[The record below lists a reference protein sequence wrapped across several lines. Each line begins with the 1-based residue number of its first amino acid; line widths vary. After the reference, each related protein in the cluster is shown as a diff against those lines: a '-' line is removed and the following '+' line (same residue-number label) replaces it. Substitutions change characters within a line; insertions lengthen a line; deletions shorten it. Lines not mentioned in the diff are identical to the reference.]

1 MKNLKKNLW
10 IYGIVLLVVFLVLGK
25 VITGKMIMTCFLV
38 ILGLMAILFVYNYYM
53 NTLSQVKIAKRD
65 SMIKNDQIESYK
77 KKVEM
82 ANKTIDDIS
91 VNYDVYRQNANQKIN
106 ELQDDLSKALDAY
119 KELKRTQ
126 YMEDYVPTQDNVFG
140 EDVPTYIKMGIVKAI
155 TEANIQFINDKYPDP
170 TIGSYFL
177 IKNDPMK
184 VIVFNGIGWV
194 IMKRMEFMM

>member
-10 IYGIVLLVVFLVLGK
+10 IYGIVLLIVFLVLGK
-25 VITGKMIMTCFLV
+25 VITGKMIMICFLV
-38 ILGLMAILFVYNYYM
+38 FLGLMAILFVYNYYT
-53 NTLSQVKIAKRD
+53 NTLSQVKIAKRE

-140 EDVPTYIKMGIVKAI
+140 EDVPTYIKIGIVKAI
-155 TEANIQFINDKYPDP
+155 TEANIQFISDKYPDP

-177 IKNDPMK
+177 IKNDPLK

>member
-10 IYGIVLLVVFLVLGK
+10 IYGIVLLIVFLVLSK
-25 VITGKMIMTCFLV
+25 VITGKMIMICFLV
-38 ILGLMAILFVYNYYM
+38 FLGLMAILFAYNYYT

-82 ANKTIDDIS
+82 ENKTINDIS

>member
-1 MKNLKKNLW
+1 MKSLKKNLW
-10 IYGIVLLVVFLVLGK
+10 IYGIVLLIVFLVLGK
-25 VITGKMIMTCFLV
+25 VITGKMIMVCFLV
-38 ILGLMAILFVYNYYM
+38 ILGLKTILFVYNYYM

-140 EDVPTYIKMGIVKAI
+140 EDVPTYIKIGIVKAI
-155 TEANIQFINDKYPDP
+155 TEANIQFISDKYPDP

-194 IMKRMEFMM
+194 IMKRMEFMI

>member
-1 MKNLKKNLW
+1 MKSLKKNLW
-10 IYGIVLLVVFLVLGK
+10 IYGIVLLIVFLVLGK
-25 VITGKMIMTCFLV
+25 VITGKMIMICFLV
-38 ILGLMAILFVYNYYM
+38 FLGLMAILFVYNYYT

-140 EDVPTYIKMGIVKAI
+140 EDIPTYIKIGIVKAI
-155 TEANIQFINDKYPDP
+155 TEANIQFITDKYPDP

>member
-10 IYGIVLLVVFLVLGK
+10 IYGIVLLIVFLVLGK
-25 VITGKMIMTCFLV
+25 VITGKMIMICFLV
-38 ILGLMAILFVYNYYM
+38 FLGLMAILFVYNYYT

>member
-10 IYGIVLLVVFLVLGK
+10 IYGIVLLIVFLVLGK
-25 VITGKMIMTCFLV
+25 VITGKMIMICFLV
-38 ILGLMAILFVYNYYM
+38 FLGLMAILFVYNYYT
-53 NTLSQVKIAKRD
+53 NTLSQVKIAKRE

-106 ELQDDLSKALDAY
+106 KLQDDLSKALDAY

-140 EDVPTYIKMGIVKAI
+140 EDVPTYIKIGIVKAI
-155 TEANIQFINDKYPDP
+155 TEANIQFISDKYLDP
-170 TIGSYFL
+170 VIGSYFL
-177 IKNDPMK
+177 IKNDPLK

>member
-10 IYGIVLLVVFLVLGK
+10 IYGIVLLIVFLVLGK
-25 VITGKMIMTCFLV
+25 VITGKMIMICFLV
-38 ILGLMAILFVYNYYM
+38 FLGLMAILFVYNYYA

-82 ANKTIDDIS
+82 ANKTIDDITI
-91 VNYDVYRQNANQKIN
+91 NYDVYRQNANQKIN

-140 EDVPTYIKMGIVKAI
+140 EDVPTYIKIGIVKAI
-155 TEANIQFINDKYPDP
+155 TEANIQFISDKYPDP
-170 TIGSYFL
+170 AIGSYFL

>member
-25 VITGKMIMTCFLV
+25 VITGKMIMICFLV
-38 ILGLMAILFVYNYYM
+38 FLGLMAILFAYNYYT

-140 EDVPTYIKMGIVKAI
+140 EDVPTYIKIGIVKAI
-155 TEANIQFINDKYPDP
+155 TEANIQFISDKYPDP

-194 IMKRMEFMM
+194 IMKRMEFMI

>member
-25 VITGKMIMTCFLV
+25 VITGKMIMICFLV
-38 ILGLMAILFVYNYYM
+38 FLGLMAILFVYNYYT

-106 ELQDDLSKALDAY
+106 ELKDDLSKALDAY

-140 EDVPTYIKMGIVKAI
+140 EDVPTYIKIGIVKAI
-155 TEANIQFINDKYPDP
+155 TEANIQFIADKYPDP
-170 TIGSYFL
+170 AIGSYFL
-177 IKNDPMK
+177 IKNDPLK

>member
-10 IYGIVLLVVFLVLGK
+10 IYGIVLLIVFLVLGK
-25 VITGKMIMTCFLV
+25 VITGKMIMICFLV
-38 ILGLMAILFVYNYYM
+38 FLGLMAILFVYNYYT

-91 VNYDVYRQNANQKIN
+91 VNYDVYRQNTNQKIN

-140 EDVPTYIKMGIVKAI
+140 EDVPTYIKIGIVKAI
-155 TEANIQFINDKYPDP
+155 TEANIQFISDKYPDP
-170 TIGSYFL
+170 AIGSYFL
-177 IKNDPMK
+177 IKNDPLK

>member
-140 EDVPTYIKMGIVKAI
+140 EDVPTYIKIGIVKAI
-155 TEANIQFINDKYPDP
+155 TEANIQFISDKYPDP

>member
-10 IYGIVLLVVFLVLGK
+10 IYGIVLLIVFLVLGK
-25 VITGKMIMTCFLV
+25 VITGKMIMICFLV
-38 ILGLMAILFVYNYYM
+38 FLGLMAILFVYNYYT

-140 EDVPTYIKMGIVKAI
+140 EDVPTYIKIGIVKAI
-155 TEANIQFINDKYPDP
+155 TEANIQFITDKYPDP

-177 IKNDPMK
+177 IKNDPLK

>member
-10 IYGIVLLVVFLVLGK
+10 IYGIVLLIVFLVLGK
-25 VITGKMIMTCFLV
+25 VNKKKMIMICFLV
-38 ILGLMAILFVYNYYM
+38 FLGLMAILFVYNYYT

-155 TEANIQFINDKYPDP
+155 TEANIQFISDKYPDP
-170 TIGSYFL
+170 AIGSYFL

>member
-10 IYGIVLLVVFLVLGK
+10 IYGIVLLVVFLVLSK
-25 VITGKMIMTCFLV
+25 VITGKMIMVCFLV
-38 ILGLMAILFVYNYYM
+38 ILGLMTILFVYNYYM

-140 EDVPTYIKMGIVKAI
+140 EDVPTYIKIGIVKAI
-155 TEANIQFINDKYPDP
+155 TEANIQFISDKYPDP
-170 TIGSYFL
+170 AIGSYFL
-177 IKNDPMK
+177 IKNDPLK

>member
-10 IYGIVLLVVFLVLGK
+10 IYGIVLLIVFLVLGK
-25 VITGKMIMTCFLV
+25 VITGKMIMICFLV
-38 ILGLMAILFVYNYYM
+38 FLGLMAILFVYNYYT

-140 EDVPTYIKMGIVKAI
+140 EDVPTYIKIGIVKAI
-155 TEANIQFINDKYPDP
+155 TEANIQFISDKYPDP
-170 TIGSYFL
+170 AIGSYFL

>member
-25 VITGKMIMTCFLV
+25 VITGKMIMICFLV
-38 ILGLMAILFVYNYYM
+38 FLGLMAILFVYNYYT

-155 TEANIQFINDKYPDP
+155 TEANIQFISDKYPDP

>member
-10 IYGIVLLVVFLVLGK
+10 IYGIVLLIVFLVLGK
-25 VITGKMIMTCFLV
+25 VITGKMIMVCFLV
-38 ILGLMAILFVYNYYM
+38 ILGLMAILFVYNYYV

-106 ELQDDLSKALDAY
+106 ELQDNLSKALDAY

-140 EDVPTYIKMGIVKAI
+140 ENVPTYIKMGIVKAI
-155 TEANIQFINDKYPDP
+155 TEANIQFISDKYPDP
-170 TIGSYFL
+170 IIGSYFL
-177 IKNDPMK
+177 IKNDPLK

>member
-10 IYGIVLLVVFLVLGK
+10 IYGVVLLVVFLVLGK
-25 VITGKMIMTCFLV
+25 VITGKMIMVCFLV
-38 ILGLMAILFVYNYYM
+38 ILGLMAILFAYNYYT

-91 VNYDVYRQNANQKIN
+91 VNYDVYRQNANQKIS
-106 ELQDDLSKALDAY
+106 ELQNDLSKALDAY

-170 TIGSYFL
+170 VIGSYFL
-177 IKNDPMK
+177 IKNDSLK

>member
-10 IYGIVLLVVFLVLGK
+10 IYGIVLLIVFLVLSK
-25 VITGKMIMTCFLV
+25 VITGKMIMICFLV
-38 ILGLMAILFVYNYYM
+38 FLGLMAILFVYNYYT
-53 NTLSQVKIAKRD
+53 NTLSQVKIAKHD

-91 VNYDVYRQNANQKIN
+91 INYDVYRQNANQKIN

-140 EDVPTYIKMGIVKAI
+140 EDVPTYIKIGIVKAI
-155 TEANIQFINDKYPDP
+155 TEANIQFISDKYPDP

>member
-1 MKNLKKNLW
+1 MKSLKKNLW
-10 IYGIVLLVVFLVLGK
+10 IYGIVLLIVFLVLSK
-25 VITGKMIMTCFLV
+25 VITGKMIMICFLV
-38 ILGLMAILFVYNYYM
+38 FLGLMAILFAYNYYT

-140 EDVPTYIKMGIVKAI
+140 EDVPTYIKIGIVKAI
-155 TEANIQFINDKYPDP
+155 TEANIQFISDKYPDP

-194 IMKRMEFMM
+194 IMKRMEFMI

>member
-140 EDVPTYIKMGIVKAI
+140 EDVPTYIKIGIVKAI
-155 TEANIQFINDKYPDP
+155 TEANIQFISDKYPDP

-177 IKNDPMK
+177 IKNDPAK

>member
-1 MKNLKKNLW
+1 MKNIKKNLW
-10 IYGIVLLVVFLVLGK
+10 IYGIVLLVVFLVLSK
-25 VITGKMIMTCFLV
+25 VITGKMIMVCFLV
-38 ILGLMAILFVYNYYM
+38 ILGLMAILFAYNYYQ
-53 NTLSQVKIAKRD
+53 NTLSQVKTAKRD

-91 VNYDVYRQNANQKIN
+91 VNYDVYRQNASQQIAD
-106 ELQDDLSKALDAY
+106 LQDKLSTALEAY

-140 EDVPTYIKMGIVKAI
+140 ENIPSYIRMGIVKAI

-170 TIGSYFL
+170 EIGSYFL
-177 IKNDPMK
+177 IQNDPLK

-194 IMKRMEFMM
+194 VMKRMEFMM

>member
-10 IYGIVLLVVFLVLGK
+10 IYGIVLLIVFLVLSK
-25 VITGKMIMTCFLV
+25 VITGKMIMICFLV
-38 ILGLMAILFVYNYYM
+38 SLGLMAILFAYNYYT
-53 NTLSQVKIAKRD
+53 NTLSQIKIAKRD

-140 EDVPTYIKMGIVKAI
+140 EDVPTYIKIGIVKAI
-155 TEANIQFINDKYPDP
+155 TEANIQFITDKYPDP

>member
-10 IYGIVLLVVFLVLGK
+10 IYGIVLLVVFLVFGK
-25 VITGKMIMTCFLV
+25 VITGKMIMICFLV
-38 ILGLMAILFVYNYYM
+38 FLGLMAILFAYNYYT

-140 EDVPTYIKMGIVKAI
+140 EDVPTYIKIGIVKAI
-155 TEANIQFINDKYPDP
+155 TEANIQFISDKYPDP

>member
-10 IYGIVLLVVFLVLGK
+10 IYGIVLLVVFLVLSK
-25 VITGKMIMTCFLV
+25 IITGKMIMVCFLV

-155 TEANIQFINDKYPDP
+155 TEANIQFITDKYPDP

-194 IMKRMEFMM
+194 IMKRMEFMI

>member
-1 MKNLKKNLW
+1 MKNLKRNLW

-25 VITGKMIMTCFLV
+25 VITGKMIMICFLV
-38 ILGLMAILFVYNYYM
+38 FLGLMAILFVYNYYT

-140 EDVPTYIKMGIVKAI
+140 EDVPTYIKIGIVKAI
-155 TEANIQFINDKYPDP
+155 TEANIQFISDKYPDP

>member
-10 IYGIVLLVVFLVLGK
+10 IYGIVLLVVFLVLSK
-25 VITGKMIMTCFLV
+25 VITGKMIMVCFLV
-38 ILGLMAILFVYNYYM
+38 ILGLMAILFAYNYYQ

-65 SMIKNDQIESYK
+65 SMIKNDQINSYK

-91 VNYDVYRQNANQKIN
+91 VNYDVYRQNANQKIS

-126 YMEDYVPTQDNVFG
+126 YMEDYVPMQDNVFG
-140 EDVPTYIKMGIVKAI
+140 EDIPTYIKMGIVKAI

>member
-25 VITGKMIMTCFLV
+25 VITGKMIMVCFLV
-38 ILGLMAILFVYNYYM
+38 ILGLMTILFVYNYYM

-91 VNYDVYRQNANQKIN
+91 VNYEVYRQNTNQKIN

-140 EDVPTYIKMGIVKAI
+140 EDVPTYIKIGIVKAI
-155 TEANIQFINDKYPDP
+155 TEANIQFISDKYLDP
-170 TIGSYFL
+170 VIGSYFL
-177 IKNDPMK
+177 IKNDPLK

>member
-10 IYGIVLLVVFLVLGK
+10 IYGIVLLIVFLVLGK
-25 VITGKMIMTCFLV
+25 IITGKMIMVCFLV

>member
-10 IYGIVLLVVFLVLGK
+10 IYGIVLLIVFLVLGK
-25 VITGKMIMTCFLV
+25 VITGKMIMICFLV
-38 ILGLMAILFVYNYYM
+38 FLGLMAILFVYNYYT
-53 NTLSQVKIAKRD
+53 NTLSQVKIAKHD

-155 TEANIQFINDKYPDP
+155 TEANIQFISDKYLDP
-170 TIGSYFL
+170 VIGSYFL
-177 IKNDPMK
+177 IKNDPLK

-194 IMKRMEFMM
+194 IMKRMEFMI

>member
-25 VITGKMIMTCFLV
+25 VITGKMIMVCFLV
-38 ILGLMAILFVYNYYM
+38 ILGLMAILFAYNYYT

-106 ELQDDLSKALDAY
+106 ELQDNLSKALDAY

-140 EDVPTYIKMGIVKAI
+140 ENVPTYIKMGIVKAI
-155 TEANIQFINDKYPDP
+155 TEANIQFISDKYPDP

-177 IKNDPMK
+177 IKNDPLK

>member
-25 VITGKMIMTCFLV
+25 VITGKMIMICFLV
-38 ILGLMAILFVYNYYM
+38 FLGLMAILFVYNYYT

-106 ELQDDLSKALDAY
+106 ELQYDLSKALDAY

-140 EDVPTYIKMGIVKAI
+140 EDVPTYIKIGIVKAI
-155 TEANIQFINDKYPDP
+155 TEANIQFISDKYPDP

-177 IKNDPMK
+177 IKNDPLK

>member
-82 ANKTIDDIS
+82 ANKTINDIS
-91 VNYDVYRQNANQKIN
+91 VNYDIYRQNANQKIN

-155 TEANIQFINDKYPDP
+155 TEANIQFISDKYPDP

>member
-10 IYGIVLLVVFLVLGK
+10 IYGIVLLIVFLVLSK
-25 VITGKMIMTCFLV
+25 VITGKMIMICFLV
-38 ILGLMAILFVYNYYM
+38 FLGLMAILFAYNYYT

-106 ELQDDLSKALDAY
+106 ELQVDLSKALDAY

-140 EDVPTYIKMGIVKAI
+140 EDVPTYIKIGIVKAI
-155 TEANIQFINDKYPDP
+155 TEANIQFISDKYSDP

>member
-25 VITGKMIMTCFLV
+25 IITGKMVMVCFLV
-38 ILGLMAILFVYNYYM
+38 FLGLMAILFVYNYYT
-53 NTLSQVKIAKRD
+53 NTLSQVKTAKRD

-106 ELQDDLSKALDAY
+106 ELQDNLSKALDAY

-170 TIGSYFL
+170 VIGSYFL
-177 IKNDPMK
+177 IKNDPLK

>member
-91 VNYDVYRQNANQKIN
+91 VNYDVYRQNANKKIN

-155 TEANIQFINDKYPDP
+155 TEANIQFITDKYPDP

>member
-10 IYGIVLLVVFLVLGK
+10 IYGIVLLVVFMVLGK
-25 VITGKMIMTCFLV
+25 VITGKMIMICFLV
-38 ILGLMAILFVYNYYM
+38 FLGLMVILFAYNYYT

-155 TEANIQFINDKYPDP
+155 TEANIQFITDKYPDP

>member
-10 IYGIVLLVVFLVLGK
+10 IYGIVLLVVFLVLSK
-25 VITGKMIMTCFLV
+25 IITGKMIMVCFLV
-38 ILGLMAILFVYNYYM
+38 ILGLMVILFVYNYYM

-155 TEANIQFINDKYPDP
+155 TEANIQFITDKYPDP

>member
-10 IYGIVLLVVFLVLGK
+10 IYGIVLLIVFLVLSK
-25 VITGKMIMTCFLV
+25 VITGKMIMICFLV
-38 ILGLMAILFVYNYYM
+38 FLGLMAILFAYNYYT

-140 EDVPTYIKMGIVKAI
+140 EDVPTYIKIGIVKAI
-155 TEANIQFINDKYPDP
+155 TEANIQFISDKYPDP